1 MAKTKASAKKQAFA
15 ELNAKLLEASRCVNR
30 GWAIFPA
37 DLRNGAKKSYK
48 SAEYSNGRPWGKTT
62 DPDEIYR
69 DFKRWPEAGIGI
81 PTGAEA
87 GIFVVECDTPKGH
100 GVDGLAS
107 LKALQAK
114 HGKLPKTRM
123 AESPSGSVHRYYK
136 HPGPRYKI
144 TSRALA
150 GYPGIDIKGDGGM
163 VIAPPSKRADGVYKW
178 INNAPIANPPGW
190 LVDLTITAAQNNS
203 GSAPK
208 NNGGGSE
215 KDFHEQYGDE
225 LRKPVPID
233 KIAFMLLE
241 VLPNND
247 VCWEEWNEVG
257 MATWAGAPNDGGL
270 ALFDAWSQKSSKYME
285 KIKGTTG
292 KQRTAKKWKDYF
304 KCPPTDR
311 PGHPKITVG
320 KLFYLCDQVEPS
332 WRKRYEVSRAEA
344 PLKTKL
350 MQSSAEFVAGFVPP
364 DYLIDGLLQRR
375 FVYSFT
381 APTGFG
387 KTAIALLIA
396 LRVAVGRPLAG
407 REVVQG
413 RVLFFAGEN
422 PDDIRTRWIKL
433 CEEMGH
439 DPDNMDVVFMPFT
452 PNLSQAAIRKQID
465 AEAAEHGPFALLIVD
480 TSAAYYTGNDEND
493 NVQLGAHA
501 RMLRSFVDLPGGP
514 TVLVTCHPTKNFD
527 LNNLLPRGGGA
538 FLAEVDGNL
547 VCIKDPGTM
556 VAEVTTHGKFRGPE
570 FAPFAFRLIAGTSE
584 KLVDTKGRMI
594 WTVFAQSIS
603 SEEQEQ
609 IQEQGHRNQ
618 DAVLRAM
625 LDHPGSSLRELAD
638 HLCWLTMD
646 GHPNKGRVHRTILE
660 LAKAKPKLVEQK
672 RDGHYALTD
681 KGIEEAEKTPENPIK
696 IVKAEAA
703 E

>member
-215 KDFHEQYGDE
+215 KDFYEQYGDE

-257 MATWAGAPNDGGL
+257 MANGQAHRMTAALHCSMRGRRSRRSTW
-270 ALFDAWSQKSSKYME
+270 
-285 KIKGTTG
+285 
-292 KQRTAKKWKDYF
+292 
-304 KCPPTDR
+304 
-311 PGHPKITVG
+311 
-320 KLFYLCDQVEPS
+320 
-332 WRKRYEVSRAEA
+332 
-344 PLKTKL
+344 
-350 MQSSAEFVAGFVPP
+350 
-364 DYLIDGLLQRR
+364 RR
-375 FVYSFT
+375 
-381 APTGFG
+381 
-387 KTAIALLIA
+387 
-396 LRVAVGRPLAG
+396 LRVRPA
-407 REVVQG
+407 
-413 RVLFFAGEN
+413 
-422 PDDIRTRWIKL
+422 
-433 CEEMGH
+433 
-439 DPDNMDVVFMPFT
+439 
-452 PNLSQAAIRKQID
+452 SS
-465 AEAAEHGPFALLIVD
+465 GP
-480 TSAAYYTGNDEND
+480 
-493 NVQLGAHA
+493 
-501 RMLRSFVDLPGGP
+501 RRSG
-514 TVLVTCHPTKNFD
+514 
-527 LNNLLPRGGGA
+527 
-538 FLAEVDGNL
+538 
-547 VCIKDPGTM
+547 
-556 VAEVTTHGKFRGPE
+556 
-570 FAPFAFRLIAGTSE
+570 
-584 KLVDTKGRMI
+584 
-594 WTVFAQSIS
+594 
-603 SEEQEQ
+603 
-609 IQEQGHRNQ
+609 
-618 DAVLRAM
+618 
-625 LDHPGSSLRELAD
+625 
-638 HLCWLTMD
+638 
-646 GHPNKGRVHRTILE
+646 RTILS
-660 LAKAKPKLVEQK
+660 A
-672 RDGHYALTD
+672 RRLTD
-681 KGIEEAEKTPENPIK
+681 LDTLKSLSANYFICAIRSNLVGASDMKP
-696 IVKAEAA
+696 AA
-703 E
+703 RRHPSKPN